1 MCPSLGKYFWYH
13 IAFTSI
19 CEELLSTEADMWSKT
34 FPNTGTVGKSYSHL
48 LIDYPDEDELRV
60 YREYRRN

>member
-1 MCPSLGKYFWYH
+1 
-13 IAFTSI
+13 
-19 CEELLSTEADMWSKT
+19 MWIKT